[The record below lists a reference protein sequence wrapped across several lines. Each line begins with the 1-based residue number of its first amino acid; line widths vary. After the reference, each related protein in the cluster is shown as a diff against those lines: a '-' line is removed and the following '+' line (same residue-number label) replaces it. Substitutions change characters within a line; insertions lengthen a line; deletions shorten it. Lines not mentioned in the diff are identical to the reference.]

1 MKKFAIGMAALACFL
16 IGVGI
21 GNTQDTTTL
30 LSYFLT
36 DLRAGFIGTNLST
49 GFKSKDG
56 LSTAPGYGFA
66 SETNTGIY
74 RAGTNSL
81 GFTVNSTVTAS
92 MGAGTL
98 SLSASGG
105 SFQLGGVKSIILT
118 APTISSG
125 FGTSPSIA
133 SNNFSSTFRVN
144 VGTGGVATSGVVGL
158 PTANNGWN
166 CVVQDLSTNVVTR
179 QTASNTTTV
188 TVTAASAWTAS
199 DILIFIC
206 AGY

>member
-1 MKKFAIGMAALACFL
+1 MDCPQRRIMGLPVRQHGHVSCGHEQRDWASVNRMT
-16 IGVGI
+16 V
-21 GNTQDTTTL
+21 
-30 LSYFLT
+30 
-36 DLRAGFIGTNLST
+36 
-49 GFKSKDG
+49 DG
-56 LSTAPGYGFA
+56 RTA
-66 SETNTGIY
+66 
-74 RAGTNSL
+74 
-81 GFTVNSTVTAS
+81 TVAF
-92 MGAGTL
+92 GAGTL
-98 SLSASGG
+98 SMSASGG
-105 SFQLGGVKSIILT
+105 SFQLGGAKSIILT

-158 PTANNGWN
+158 PTASNGWN